1 MNNQYQENRFD
12 EDVLREMENFKN
24 NFLSNQ
30 YKMDTSEN
38 KGSNYRKEGLLD
50 DQRAFEEY
58 LNAADSQDF
67 LNLN

>member
-1 MNNQYQENRFD
+1 MNNQHQGNRFD

-38 KGSNYRKEGLLD
+38 KGPNYRKKGLLD
-50 DQRAFEEY
+50 NQRAFEEY
-58 LNAADSQDF
+58 LNDADSQDF

>member
-1 MNNQYQENRFD
+1 MNNQHQGNRFD

-38 KGSNYRKEGLLD
+38 KGPNYRKKVLLD
-50 DQRAFEEY
+50 NQRAFEEY
-58 LNAADSQDF
+58 LNDADSQDF